1 MSTQV
6 RSAEI
11 VPLRPNSVPAIANL
25 PAAAAE
31 AQPKVFNATFVER
44 LAALNDA
51 SRWLRNSGHPPAA
64 VHLQGELP
72 TLHVDGQAARL
83 LITEA
88 KGFNSRRVDDQYRL
102 CSVIV
107 KGCLITWFEPL

>member
-1 MSTQV
+1 MNSQV
-6 RSAEI
+6 RTAAV
-11 VPLRPNSVPAIANL
+11 VPLRPENAPAIANA

-31 AQPKVFNATFVER
+31 AQPKVFNAVFVER

-64 VHLQGELP
+64 AHLQGKLP